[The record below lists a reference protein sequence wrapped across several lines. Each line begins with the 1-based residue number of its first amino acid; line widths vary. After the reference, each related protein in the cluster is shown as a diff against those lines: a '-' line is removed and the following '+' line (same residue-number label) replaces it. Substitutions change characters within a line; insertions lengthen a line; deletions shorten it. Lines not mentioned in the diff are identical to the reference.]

1 MANPIPFAV
10 VGMGVIGKT
19 HARAVVDA
27 EGADLAAV
35 VDTDI
40 DRARAIGEKYGAPTF
55 GSVDELIGSGLVTAA
70 TIGVPSG
77 THAQVGIPLAEAGI
91 HLLCEKPID
100 VSLEAAD
107 RLISSC
113 EASGVTL
120 ACISQSR
127 FEPDLRAARELVQS
141 GRLGRTVL
149 AQADT
154 KWYRSQDYYDA
165 GGWRGTFAQDGGG
178 ALINQSIHAIDALQ
192 WVMGPVERVCGFT
205 TNRWHEME
213 AEDTGAA
220 ILQFRSGAL
229 GVIQGATSL
238 GKAQPKRL
246 EFHGEAGTIVLE
258 NDAAIAWDVDDGST
272 APSAA
277 SGSGPRKG
285 AGADARDVG
294 HIGHIRQVED
304 LVRAIVEG
312 VPPEI
317 TGADARAP
325 LELILAIYES
335 ANSGGTPV
343 TLPLAR

>member
-1 MANPIPFAV
+1 MANPVAIAV
-10 VGMGVIGKT
+10 VGVGVIGRV

-27 EGADLAAV
+27 EGAALAAV
-35 VDTDI
+35 VDTDL
-40 DRARAIGEKYGAPTF
+40 DGARAVGEEYGAPAF
-55 GSVDELIGSGLVTAA
+55 GSVDELIESGLAEAA

-77 THAQVGIPLAEAGI
+77 SHAQVGAPLAEAGI

-107 RLISSC
+107 RLIGSC
-113 EASGVTL
+113 EANGVKL

-127 FEPDLRAARELVQS
+127 FEPDLRAAREMVRS
-141 GRLGRTVL
+141 GRLGRAVL

-165 GGWRGTFAQDGGG
+165 SGWRGTFAQDGGG

-205 TNRWHEME
+205 VNRWHEIE

-220 ILQFRSGAL
+220 IVRFRSGAL

-238 GKAQPKRL
+238 GKAQAKRL
-246 EFHGEAGTIVLE
+246 EFHGDAGTIIIE
-258 NDAAIAWDVDDGST
+258 NDAAIVWDVEDGSS

-277 SGSGPRKG
+277 SGPGVRKG
-285 AGADARDVG
+285 AAADARDVG
-294 HIGHIRQVED
+294 HRGHIKQVED
-304 LVRAIVEG
+304 LVQAILEG
-312 VPPEI
+312 RSPSI
-317 TGADARAP
+317 TGLDARAA

-335 ANSGGTPV
+335 ANGGGKPV